1 MINKRSLWFLTLFSL
16 ILVLSV
22 YYITMPSELLM
33 TANNQNETKDA
44 KTVSAQPTNQESA
57 ELVAL
62 RVESEEQMLDQI
74 NELKAVITSSKAS
87 VDEKN
92 AAFEKMQAINQNRG
106 TEETI
111 EKKIKDELNLKAF
124 VKINGTDIS
133 VVIDSNKHDKT
144 LANKIMRS
152 VQSEFETGVNV
163 SVKFQK

>member
-33 TANNQNETKDA
+33 TTNNQKETKET
-44 KTVSAQPTNQESA
+44 KTVSAQPTDSESA

-62 RVESEEQMLDQI
+62 RVESEEQMLDEI
-74 NELKAVITSSKAS
+74 NELKAVITSAKAS

-92 AAFEKMQAINQNRG
+92 AAFEKMQALNQNRG
-106 TEETI
+106 TEESI
-111 EKKIKDELNLKAF
+111 EKKIKEAHNLKSF
-124 VKINGTDIS
+124 VKINDSDVS

-144 LANKIMRS
+144 LANKIMRT
-152 VQSEFETGVNV
+152 VQSEFENPVTV